1 MGAVLCSSWYAIR
14 ITLHRNFL
22 PIKRDAHPPPNSSS
36 ASKAVSA
43 ARSCIFLAS
52 SIKSVIPPSHH
63 LAFFIQY
70 LFSSAVIILLC
81 AVHATEEGAAA
92 QAMREAQNCLSALE
106 ELEGVWPGAT
116 KCKELLSELSTVAI
130 DTMQSEAAKKAQQ
143 PSSSFH
149 PPMIHP
155 PAPSLAHLPSSVAGS
170 LISSEFSRPS
180 HRKHRSSTPKLNN

>member
-22 PIKRDAHPPPNSSS
+22 PIKRDATPPPISSS

-92 QAMREAQNCLSALE
+92 QAMREAQSCLNALE
-106 ELEGVWPGAT
+106 ELEGVWPGAA
-116 KCKELLSELSTVAI
+116 KCKELLTELSTVAI
-130 DTMQSEAAKKAQQ
+130 DTMRNEAAKRVDP
-143 PSSSFH
+143 PSAMFH
-149 PPMIHP
+149 PPMVRP
-155 PAPSLAHLPSSVAGS
+155 PIPPLAHMPPPGS
-170 LISSEFSRPS
+170 GALLSTDFSRPS
-180 HRKHRSSTPKLNN
+180 HSNAFI